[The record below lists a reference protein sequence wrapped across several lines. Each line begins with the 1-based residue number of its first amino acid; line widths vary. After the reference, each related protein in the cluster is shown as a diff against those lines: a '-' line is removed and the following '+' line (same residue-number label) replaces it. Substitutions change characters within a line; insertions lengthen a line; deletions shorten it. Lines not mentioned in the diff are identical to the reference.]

1 MTTMIGLEFICK
13 TFQIEYKKLAE
24 ILGITPQTI
33 NSWLRGKRKISQDK
47 LNKLSDYF
55 DLPKEYFQK
64 ELTEDEMRE
73 IHIIY
78 LERKYDAKIEFL
90 EKKRQS
96 IHEKFDLNDMNE
108 LILALYKKVILE
120 ADSEPEIRFKM
131 SLIQNLLY
139 LMLEGEDGRE
149 VSVLREVTD
158 IMLEGNKKFI
168 DELEKLTGKYL

>member
-1 MTTMIGLEFICK
+1 MIGLEFIAK
-13 TFQIEYKKLAE
+13 TFNLKYTEIAD
-24 ILGITPQTI
+24 ILGISKKTVNDWVKGRSKIPA
-33 NSWLRGKRKISQDK
+33 KRLKQ
-47 LNKLSDYF
+47 LSEYF
-55 DLPKEYFQK
+55 QLPEGYFQK

-78 LERKYDAKIEFL
+78 LERKYDTEIEFL
-90 EKKRQS
+90 ENKRQS

-120 ADSEPEIRFKM
+120 AVSEPEIRFKM
-131 SLIQNLLY
+131 SLIKNLLY

-149 VSVLREVTD
+149 VNVLWEVTD
-158 IMLEGNKKFI
+158 IMLGGNKKFI